1 MINLKVVK
9 KVKEVEIFL
18 KEKLK
23 IYVRIWTQLKV
34 NSLYNMLMRLQKII
48 DNLWM
53 I

>member
-23 IYVRIWTQLKV
+23 IYVRIWNQLKI
-34 NSLYNMLMRLQKII
+34 NSL
-48 DNLWM
+48 
-53 I
+53 